1 MPELKGQLWRPR
13 PIDLGWADWGTLYG
27 SLSLAA
33 LMLAS
38 EPEGIAI
45 DFSDASI
52 SIKDLTTP
60 ANAIESQGTVSNGAL
75 VGPGAKIIYTSPSP
89 KLCKKADG
97 TYGYRAHNLNQ
108 RSNSFSSDW
117 NSSDFTLTTSQS
129 DPYGGNAATK
139 LVTKNATSISSGLA
153 QGTGATNMVAGTA
166 HRIVIRCKEITG
178 NAFPWMEIT
187 TTNPTTRS
195 WVNLNTGATGTV
207 NHTSVTP
214 VSLNNGWW
222 EFVVI
227 TPVMTG
233 SSEFYFTPRPANSN
247 SASVTGD
254 GASGFYAT
262 RVQYG
267 KFPCETDYIETTGA
281 PLYDLPYDWTGTYY
295 YPLVEPAA
303 TNLFLNNRAAVTQNV
318 SVTAQAYTLSFFGT
332 GTITLSG
339 ASTAGPLVGT
349 GANDRVSLTF
359 TPSAGTLTL
368 TVSGT
373 MDLVQIETGTVATS
387 PIITAGATVTR
398 GADQPTI
405 PTSAFPN
412 VQAAITL
419 YAEAIV
425 RGDQSQGRFIQIDDG
440 TSSEAHRI
448 SRQGADTAA
457 FSTTDG
463 GSGQSNIIPGTT
475 GALAIGAT
483 IKAAYAVQAN
493 SAQAAVN
500 GTLGTEDTSLTMP
513 TTTTLRLG
521 HANGGGSQLAQHIKR
536 VMVLP
541 RRMSN
546 AALIT
551 LTGGTPTVLQK
562 EDALS
567 IQLNSGDEIAV
578 SSDINRLSDADLDG
592 TEWVVVVQD
601 GVTKKASV
609 ETLKDYLS

>member
-1 MPELKGQLWRPR
+1 M
-13 PIDLGWADWGTLYG
+13 
-27 SLSLAA
+27 
-33 LMLAS
+33 
-38 EPEGIAI
+38 
-45 DFSDASI
+45 
-52 SIKDLTTP
+52 
-60 ANAIESQGTVSNGAL
+60 
-75 VGPGAKIIYTSPSP
+75 
-89 KLCKKADG
+89 
-97 TYGYRAHNLNQ
+97 
-108 RSNSFSSDW
+108 
-117 NSSDFTLTTSQS
+117 
-129 DPYGGNAATK
+129 
-139 LVTKNATSISSGLA
+139 LVTAV
-153 QGTGATNMVAGTA
+153 TGAT
-166 HRIVIRCKEITG
+166 
-178 NAFPWMEIT
+178 F
-187 TTNPTTRS
+187 
-195 WVNLNTGATGTV
+195 
-207 NHTSVTP
+207 
-214 VSLNNGWW
+214 
-222 EFVVI
+222 
-227 TPVMTG
+227 
-233 SSEFYFTPRPANSN
+233 
-247 SASVTGD
+247 
-254 GASGFYAT
+254 
-262 RVQYG
+262 
-267 KFPCETDYIETTGA
+267 
-281 PLYDLPYDWTGTYY
+281 
-295 YPLVEPAA
+295 
-303 TNLFLNNRAAVTQNV
+303 
-318 SVTAQAYTLSFFGT
+318 
-332 GTITLSG
+332 
-339 ASTAGPLVGT
+339 
-349 GANDRVSLTF
+349 
-359 TPSAGTLTL
+359 
-368 TVSGT
+368 
-373 MDLVQIETGTVATS
+373 
-387 PIITAGATVTR
+387 TVTR

>member
-1 MPELKGQLWRPR
+1 M
-13 PIDLGWADWGTLYG
+13 LGLGLGLTNFGTRGGVSDVPDALSG
-27 SLSLAA
+27 ASSLLDGEDG
-33 LMLAS
+33 L
-38 EPEGIAI
+38 AI
-45 DFSDASI
+45 DFSDQSI
-52 SIKDLTTP
+52 AIRDTTTP
-60 ANAIESQGTVSNGAL
+60 ANNIASAGTVRNSAL
-75 VGPGAKIIYTSPSP
+75 VGPGAKITYTSPSP
-89 KLCKKADG
+89 KLCKRSDG
-97 TYGYRAHNLNQ
+97 TYGYRAQNLYLNSEAPANQ
-108 RSNSFSSDW
+108 
-117 NSSDFTLTTSQS
+117 
-129 DPYGGNAATK
+129 
-139 LVTKNATSISSGLA
+139 SITVVSGLPYIIA
-153 QGTGATNMVAGTA
+153 VTGTVSITLSGA
-166 HRIVIRCKEITG
+166 
-178 NAFPWMEIT
+178 
-187 TTNPTTRS
+187 
-195 WVNLNTGATGTV
+195 ATGTV
-207 NHTSVTP
+207 TAGNPITFTAATGTLTCGSTS
-214 VSLNNGWW
+214 
-222 EFVVI
+222 
-227 TPVMTG
+227 
-233 SSEFYFTPRPANSN
+233 
-247 SASVTGD
+247 
-254 GASGFYAT
+254 GAGTVHLRSTIAA
-262 RVQYG
+262 
-267 KFPCETDYIETTGA
+267 PDYIKTTTT
-281 PLYDLPYDWTGTYY
+281 PLYDLPYDWTDTYY